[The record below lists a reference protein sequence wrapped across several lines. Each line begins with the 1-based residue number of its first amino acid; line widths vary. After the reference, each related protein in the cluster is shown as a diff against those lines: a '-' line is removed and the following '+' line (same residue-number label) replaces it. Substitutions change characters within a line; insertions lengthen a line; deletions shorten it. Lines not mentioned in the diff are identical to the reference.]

1 VNKLEN
7 RSGNGRWLKGK
18 TGNAA
23 RCPTNARTR
32 IPGELL
38 PNPATVLETHGE
50 SILGRLAVI
59 DSSGLTQTNRLD
71 N

>member
-7 RSGNGRWLKGK
+7 RSGKGRWLKGQ

-38 PNPATVLETHGE
+38 PNPQPPPLKRME
-50 SILGRLAVI
+50 SQFWAFG
-59 DSSGLTQTNRLD
+59 GN
-71 N
+71 